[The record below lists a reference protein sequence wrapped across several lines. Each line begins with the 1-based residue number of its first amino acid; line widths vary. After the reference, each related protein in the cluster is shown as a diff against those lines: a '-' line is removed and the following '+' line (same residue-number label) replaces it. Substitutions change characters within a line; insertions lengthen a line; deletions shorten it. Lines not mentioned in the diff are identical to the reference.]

1 MVGLSLGQLVIGPI
15 SDWTGRRRPLLIGLL
30 LYATTSLLCGWA
42 GSIEILICLRLA
54 QGFAAA
60 IAIVLSRAIVRDLYA
75 GDKLVRVFATMMIAL
90 GGGPIVAPIAG
101 AQLLRVT
108 DWRGTFLA
116 LAAVALVL
124 VGVVALLLP
133 ETLPRAGRRSGSA
146 RAIVHDLKAVAT
158 ERVFALC
165 AITVALT
172 AAAFFTYLAIS
183 PFVLQG
189 LFGLSPQGF
198 SAAFAV
204 NAAGFVVGGQANR
217 PLIRWLS
224 TEQRLLTG
232 VGIILTGG
240 LSLLLAALFTVPP
253 LALVLL
259 AFFAVASGYGLTSPN
274 CAALAMTGNRER
286 AGTASALFGLSLYG
300 LGSVVAPIS
309 GLLAASLVPTA
320 ATITTLAAAASVT
333 TLLLLIQRRRTVRRS
348 LRFQATSRT
357 TSNSP

>member
-1 MVGLSLGQLVIGPI
+1 
-15 SDWTGRRRPLLIGLL
+15 
-30 LYATTSLLCGWA
+30 
-42 GSIEILICLRLA
+42 
-54 QGFAAA
+54 
-60 IAIVLSRAIVRDLYA
+60 
-75 GDKLVRVFATMMIAL
+75 
-90 GGGPIVAPIAG
+90 
-101 AQLLRVT
+101 
-108 DWRGTFLA
+108 
-116 LAAVALVL
+116 
-124 VGVVALLLP
+124 
-133 ETLPRAGRRSGSA
+133 
-146 RAIVHDLKAVAT
+146 
-158 ERVFALC
+158 
-165 AITVALT
+165 
-172 AAAFFTYLAIS
+172 FTYLAIS

-309 GLLAASLVPTA
+309 GLLAASLIPTA